1 MKKTLVFIG
10 LLVLSRIGFAQ
21 VSQPISNLEVQ
32 VLDNDRVSLTWDLPN
47 GCDTVPMVL
56 TWITSETNDGG
67 STQAGF
73 DDIFGHLYNSS
84 DLRSLVGWSVDTISF
99 YKTTLW
105 TYRVCVW
112 KRPDGESMQLIY
124 SQLAQI
130 NDSIMA
136 AWCDIPLDTT
146 ILVEEHTDYWFG
158 VRATRED
165 GQTGPIFPIPFDRG
179 PAVTGKG
186 DLFMPDLAHWAPM
199 QIGYNAMIKAT
210 LSNNSQKGQQSKEQE
225 ICSGYRIYRD
235 GSLIKEIPYGFV
247 TYFTDTEFTR
257 ETDVEYCVTAIYGEE
272 ESEPVCATATI
283 TGVADELGND
293 GITVSPNPTNGLVH
307 IEGAEVSE
315 IQVYNTMG
323 QLVKTVQNTNEVDL
337 SGLMPGV
344 YSLRIK
350 DLHQMVTNK
359 KVMVKQD

>member
-1 MKKTLVFIG
+1 MKKA
-10 LLVLSRIGFAQ
+10 LLLFGMLALSCIGFAQ
-21 VSQPISNLEVQ
+21 VSQPISHLEVQ
-32 VLDNDRVSLTWDLPN
+32 VLDNDRAFLTWNLPN
-47 GCDTVPMVL
+47 GCDTVPMTL
-56 TWITSETNDGG
+56 SWITSETNDGG

-105 TYRVCVW
+105 TYRICVW

-158 VRATRED
+158 VRATREE
-165 GQTGPIFPIPFDRG
+165 GQTGPFFPIPFDRG

-186 DLFMPDLAHWAPM
+186 DLFMPDLVHWTPM

-210 LSNNSQKGQQSKEQE
+210 LSNSSRKGKQSNEQE
-225 ICSGYRIYRD
+225 MCSGYRIYRD

-257 ETDVEYCVTAIYGEE
+257 ETDVEYCVTAMYGEE
-272 ESEPVCATATI
+272 ESESVCATATI
-283 TGVADELGND
+283 TGIGDTATND
-293 GITVSPNPTNGLVH
+293 DITVLPNPTNGLIL
-307 IEGAEVSE
+307 IEGATVAEVL
-315 IQVYNTMG
+315 VYNTIG
-323 QLVKTVQNTNEVDL
+323 QLVKTVGNTNEIDMCHL
-337 SGLMPGV
+337 PEGM
-344 YSLRIK
+344 YFLRITAK
-350 DLHQMVTNK
+350 DGRLHVGKITVSK
-359 KVMVKQD
+359 